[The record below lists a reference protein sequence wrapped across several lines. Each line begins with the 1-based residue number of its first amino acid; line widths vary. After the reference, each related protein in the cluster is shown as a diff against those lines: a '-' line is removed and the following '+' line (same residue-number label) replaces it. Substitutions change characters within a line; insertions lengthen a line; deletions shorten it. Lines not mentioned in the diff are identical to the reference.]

1 MRKIEGR
8 FRSETGVPSRDHW
21 DAIDNQ
27 RHRATY
33 LFNWTPSQSVVQS
46 VWAAKASAITCLSSA
61 WASFLFASVI
71 CPRHFATHSLSWKVH
86 EGRIQPILCAQTYLS
101 GWGQDSL
108 DIVISIYGEG
118 MMRCKCQLYN
128 KREILSVGILSR
140 YKSSLMLV
148 LEYSP
153 LIVCGMMTILSFE
166 LFLNW
171 SDSTWENRIR
181 LPRKVLIYPAT

>member
-1 MRKIEGR
+1 
-8 FRSETGVPSRDHW
+8 
-21 DAIDNQ
+21 
-27 RHRATY
+27 
-33 LFNWTPSQSVVQS
+33 
-46 VWAAKASAITCLSSA
+46 
-61 WASFLFASVI
+61 
-71 CPRHFATHSLSWKVH
+71 
-86 EGRIQPILCAQTYLS
+86 
-101 GWGQDSL
+101 
-108 DIVISIYGEG
+108 

-153 LIVCGMMTILSFE
+153 LIVCDMMTILSFE

>member
-8 FRSETGVPSRDHW
+8 FRSETGVKSRDHW

-27 RHRATY
+27 RRRATY

-108 DIVISIYGEG
+108 DIMMSVFNILDIGRG
-118 MMRCKCQLYN
+118 MMRCKCQLYR
-128 KREILSVGILSR
+128 REILAVGILSR
-140 YKSSLMLV
+140 YKSSLMFLFLLQSRPLV
-148 LEYSP
+148 LEYSR
-153 LIVCGMMTILSFE
+153 
-166 LFLNW
+166 W
-171 SDSTWENRIR
+171 
-181 LPRKVLIYPAT
+181 

>member
-1 MRKIEGR
+1 
-8 FRSETGVPSRDHW
+8 
-21 DAIDNQ
+21 
-27 RHRATY
+27 
-33 LFNWTPSQSVVQS
+33 
-46 VWAAKASAITCLSSA
+46 
-61 WASFLFASVI
+61 
-71 CPRHFATHSLSWKVH
+71 
-86 EGRIQPILCAQTYLS
+86 
-101 GWGQDSL
+101 
-108 DIVISIYGEG
+108 